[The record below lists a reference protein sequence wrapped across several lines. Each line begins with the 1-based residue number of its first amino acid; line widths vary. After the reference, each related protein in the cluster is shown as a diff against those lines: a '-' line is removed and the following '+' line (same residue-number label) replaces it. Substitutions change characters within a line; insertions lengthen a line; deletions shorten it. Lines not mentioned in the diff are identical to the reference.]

1 MLCVSK
7 GLCDFYKSLNVGI
20 RSKVWGMACDWNME
34 TPNAK
39 AFDGRSIIVIWKT
52 EFLS

>member
-1 MLCVSK
+1 VFYVSE

-20 RSKVWGMACDWNME
+20 RSTVWGLAYDWNME

-39 AFDGRSIIVIWKT
+39 AFDGRSIIVIWKA